1 MLTPHM
7 GADPPA
13 VLQLEGELPAGARAE
28 GNVLTLPAVRHE
40 DAGVYAC
47 AATNARGRET
57 AYYVL
62 KVRGE
67 DRRMDKQTGR
77 VGGDVL
83 APLLTP
89 LSPQS
94 TWSPISGR
102 RRTPSSPC
110 PPSRTPTRDSRL
122 SSPSDLTLPMV
133 SVSPACPLLV
143 PCVSPACPLCVPR
156 ASSPCPLHIPSILS
170 SSILPLS
177 LLYLP
182 FSTQPPPSPLMGV
195 SPPSWGCFVVPM
207 KVTPCQGVGTT
218 LPDPL
223 IPPRAPPLQRAAEK
237 QWRRLHLL
245 RAGGRPARIS
255 VRPISGC

>member
-1 MLTPHM
+1 MLNPTM
-7 GADPPA
+7 GADSLA
-13 VLQLEGELPAGARAE
+13 VPQLEGELPAGARAE

-77 VGGDVL
+77 GGGDVP

-102 RRTPSSPC
+102 RRTPSCPC
-110 PPSRTPTRDSRL
+110 PPSRTPTRDSRS

-133 SVSPACPLLV
+133 SVSPACPLRV
-143 PCVSPACPLCVPR
+143 ACVSPACPPCIP
-156 ASSPCPLHIPSILS
+156 SMSPPHPLHPFLLHPPSLPPLPPILYS
-170 SSILPLS
+170 ATPLAPCGGFSSIL
-177 LLYLP
+177 
-182 FSTQPPPSPLMGV
+182 GV
-195 SPPSWGCFVVPM
+195 FRGPYEGD
-207 KVTPCQGVGTT
+207 T
-218 LPDPL
+218 LPGGGNH
-223 IPPRAPPLQRAAEK
+223 PP
-237 QWRRLHLL
+237 
-245 RAGGRPARIS
+245 
-255 VRPISGC
+255 